1 MCTWHK
7 NTNLNKFKYKHNF
20 IKNRFNVLFSITCD
34 LMRMFFYLIKIL
46 HEKYTV
52 LSRDKG
58 YFLSVISCTFVLLLI
73 GITDYPLFNL
83 QISSIFWLI
92 SGSSLAALTRT

>member
-1 MCTWHK
+1 MY
-7 NTNLNKFKYKHNF
+7 LNMPGE
-20 IKNRFNVLFSITCD
+20 IGITGG
-34 LMRMFFYLIKIL
+34 LIYIAMFFFFIKIL